1 MKKYN
6 FSAGPSIL
14 ENEVIKNASKS
25 VLELDNSGL
34 SLLEISHRGDS
45 FVEIIEESKSLTKK
59 LLGISDTH
67 EILFLQGG
75 ASLQFYMSAL
85 NFFNEYG
92 GGYIDTGTWS
102 SKAIVE
108 AKKIGNTHVV
118 ASSSDKNY
126 NYIPKGFKID
136 NDLDYIHITSNN
148 TIFGTQFQ
156 DFYEIKRFSKKT
168 KVICDMSSDIFSR
181 NFDVNDFDLIYAGAQ
196 KNLGPAG
203 TTLIIIKKNSITP
216 KKNLP
221 SYLDYKNHIDKKS
234 MFNTPP
240 VFSIYVSLL
249 TLKWLDKIGG
259 ISVIEAKNKE
269 KAKLLYG
276 EIDRNHLFEG
286 YSVKTDRSMMNV
298 TFSIN
303 NLKMQNKFNEMCNKN
318 GIVGI
323 KGHRSVGGYR
333 ASIYNAM
340 NLKSVEVLVEIMK
353 ELEKK
358 V

>member
-1 MKKYN
+1 M
-6 FSAGPSIL
+6 
-14 ENEVIKNASKS
+14 
-25 VLELDNSGL
+25 
-34 SLLEISHRGDS
+34 
-45 FVEIIEESKSLTKK
+45 
-59 LLGISDTH
+59 
-67 EILFLQGG
+67 
-75 ASLQFYMSAL
+75 
-85 NFFNEYG
+85 
-92 GGYIDTGTWS
+92 
-102 SKAIVE
+102 
-108 AKKIGNTHVV
+108 
-118 ASSSDKNY
+118 NY

-148 TIFGTQFQ
+148 TIYGTQFQ
-156 DFYEIKRFSKKT
+156 DFSEIKRFSKKT

-203 TTLIIIKKNSITP
+203 ATLVIIKKDSITA
-216 KKNLP
+216 KENLP

-249 TLKWLDKIGG
+249 TLRWLDKIGG
-259 ISVIEAKNKE
+259 ISVIEAKNTK
-269 KAKLLYG
+269 KAKLLYN
-276 EIDRNHLFEG
+276 EIDRNQLIEG
-286 YSVKTDRSMMNV
+286 YSVKNDRSMMNV

-303 NLKMQNKFNEMCNKN
+303 DLKMQNKFNEICNEN

-323 KGHRSVGGYR
+323 KGHRSVGGFR

-340 NLKSVEVLVEIMK
+340 NFESVEALVEIMK

-358 V
+358 I